1 MPDKHTCK
9 YEKEIA
15 EMGVDI
21 KYIRKAVDDIKL
33 DVKLNTAFR
42 NKTNGIMAVIGA
54 VAGFM
59 GGFIVWVISKLWGN
73 K

>member
-1 MPDKHTCK
+1 MAKHPCK

-15 EMGVDI
+15 EMGVDV
-21 KYIRKAVDDIKL
+21 KYIRKAVDEIKP

-42 NKTNGIMAVIGA
+42 NKTNGVMTFIGA
-54 VAGFM
+54 LAGFI
-59 GGFIVWVISKLWGN
+59 GGLMVWIFSKLWGN

>member
-1 MPDKHTCK
+1 MAKHNCK

-21 KYIRKAVDDIKL
+21 KYIRKAVDEIKP
-33 DVKLNTAFR
+33 DVKQNTEFR
-42 NKTNGIMAVIGA
+42 NKTNGVITFVGAIAGVIG
-54 VAGFM
+54 GLL
-59 GGFIVWVISKLWGN
+59 VWIFSKLWGN